1 MKRLIE
7 RLRLLSST
15 MTFKQKLI
23 SFSIAASLI
32 PLLALGMASSHLSVK
47 NIQEEVVLNH
57 QIILKQIG
65 REVDSFLN
73 QLHQSAIQ
81 IVTSPVIEKSIR
93 EGMSVQT
100 FDDSSLVVDTI
111 HQFRSHAD
119 LDFDVSVIYNQ
130 FGKVYSNRFGYV
142 PLSEFPYKPILEQ
155 AVKQDNASIISPNT
169 YPGQNEL
176 LVIRPV
182 PLMERN
188 AEGYV
193 LLHVPAD
200 RLSRL
205 LETIDLG
212 YNRKILILDHRDS
225 IVASQDQEDI
235 GLELS
240 AIANVQKPLESA
252 YGFAQMIPWRDEN
265 YYLSQMDSSLHD
277 WSFVTLT
284 PAKEL
289 TGKSGSI
296 VALTW
301 IFVAALA
308 TLWIYISIAAS
319 KRLYFPIENL
329 SSKFSS
335 GGQASN
341 DGLKDLE
348 ISLLRLTRS
357 NQDLRQKLEEQLPYV
372 EQNVLLQL
380 LSGQIGDKEFKRQA
394 ARYGLTALDPRFVL
408 LIIQADI
415 TEMLEKY
422 SNSDSSLIMYAVRKM
437 AEEICEQ
444 RGPCLS
450 LVPKHGQ
457 IVLIIS
463 VHRGKGA
470 EAAQYK
476 ALGDTIRE
484 NIKQFLRFTVTVS
497 VSDPCQGYKHMAAA
511 YSQALSLLDYR
522 LFAGKDST
530 IIRAEVSSADK
541 QPYAIMQE
549 MVRSVVFDVS
559 QADFSGAESKI
570 EDIFRELSVS
580 FRHTD
585 AVMGLVSY
593 LIGELH
599 RLIHEMGYSIEEV
612 YETDLYQELHQMTSL
627 HNMKTWLATSV
638 IGAMKDKL
646 AALNRDERQTT
657 ISQVVQYMLENF
669 QTDLSLQQVAERFEL
684 SPSQLS
690 KWFKEEKNVNFSTY
704 LIEIRIEQAKEWLIH
719 TDLPIKEIAERL
731 RYTTVHNFTRIFK
744 KITGTPPGQFRNQ
757 YRGGNEQ
764 LTDKI

>member
-1 MKRLIE
+1 M
-7 RLRLLSST
+7 S
-15 MTFKQKLI
+15 
-23 SFSIAASLI
+23 
-32 PLLALGMASSHLSVK
+32 
-47 NIQEEVVLNH
+47 
-57 QIILKQIG
+57 
-65 REVDSFLN
+65 
-73 QLHQSAIQ
+73 
-81 IVTSPVIEKSIR
+81 SIR
-93 EGMSVQT
+93 SINFGGHT
-100 FDDSSLVVDTI
+100 
-111 HQFRSHAD
+111 D

-130 FGKVYSNRFGYV
+130 FGKVYSNRFGFV
-142 PLSEFPYKPILEQ
+142 PLSESPYKAILEQ
-155 AVKQDNASIISPNT
+155 AVKQDNASILSPNT

-182 PLMERN
+182 PLMERSP
-188 AEGYV
+188 EGYV

-240 AIANVQKPLESA
+240 AIANVQKQAESA
-252 YGFAQMIPWRDEN
+252 YEFAQMISWGDDN
-265 YYLSQMDSSLHD
+265 YYLSQMHSSLHD

-289 TGKSGSI
+289 TGKSGNI

-308 TLWIYISIAAS
+308 ILWVYISIAAS
-319 KRLYFPIENL
+319 KRLYFPIQYL

-335 GGQASN
+335 GGQSSS

-348 ISLLRLTRS
+348 ISLLRLTRT
-357 NQDLRQKLEEQLPYV
+357 NQELRQKLEEQLPYV

-408 LIIQADI
+408 LVIQADI
-415 TEMLEKY
+415 REMLEKY
-422 SNSDSSLIMYAVRKM
+422 SNSDSPLIMYAVRKM

-450 LVPKHGQ
+450 IVPKHGQ
-457 IVLIIS
+457 VVLVIN
-463 VHRGKGA
+463 VNRKEA
-470 EAAQYK
+470 ETAHYK

-484 NIKQFLRFTVTVS
+484 NIKQFLRITVTVS
-497 VSDPCQGYKHMAAA
+497 VSDPYQGYKHMAEA
-511 YSQALSLLDYR
+511 YSQALALLDYR
-522 LFAGKDST
+522 LFVGKDST
-530 IIRAEVSSADK
+530 IIRSEVPSADK
-541 QPYAIMQE
+541 RPYAILQE

-559 QADFSGAESKI
+559 QADFTSAESKI

-580 FRHTD
+580 FRHTN

-599 RLIHEMGYSIEEV
+599 RLILEMGYSIEEV
-612 YETDLYQELHQMTSL
+612 FETDLYQELHQMTSL
-627 HNMKTWLATSV
+627 HNMKTWLTTSV

-657 ISQVVQYMLENF
+657 ISQVVQYILENY
-669 QTDLSLQQVAERFEL
+669 QTDLSLQQVAEQFEL

-690 KWFKEEKNVNFSTY
+690 KWFKEEKNVNFSTF

-744 KITGTPPGQFRNQ
+744 KMTGTPPGQFRNQ
-757 YRGGNEQ
+757 YRGGDEP
-764 LTDKI
+764 LADKI